1 MANIKSAKKRI
12 LVSEKKAL
20 RNKMLRSRLK
30 TQIKKFVSAV
40 ESGNK
45 AEASALYSVTVK
57 MIDQAVA
64 HGILHKNTAAHKKS
78 KLTLKY
84 NKMA

>member
-20 RNKMLRSRLK
+20 RNKALKSRLK
-30 TQIKKFVSAV
+30 TQIKKYVAAV

-45 AEASALYSVTVK
+45 EVASALYPVTVK

-64 HGILHKNTAAHKKS
+64 HGIMHKNTAAHKKS
-78 KLTLKY
+78 KLTLKL